1 MGIVESAVERIVPPL
16 SALLQK
22 PLHLVDGHSGDAS
35 GGFAIRFSSPLLS
48 LVSSDGSPLGDPERR
63 LLNELFEIVRMAEE
77 SEQKFL
83 ELEQRMI
90 SLQRENVDLSVKNR
104 ILSEVSSRD
113 TLTGL
118 YNRSYVIEKL
128 DSEINRA
135 LRHGSPMALLM
146 LDIDHFKSVN
156 DTYGHPIG
164 DQVLQWVGRTLRD
177 SCRVYDIPGRYGG
190 EEFCVVLPQT
200 RLGNTTIVAERMRTR
215 LAESPLRFGENSLNV
230 TASFGIAGVDCLP
243 EDGIINPATLID
255 RADRALYAAKHRG
268 RNRIE
273 LWQSGE
279 DSVVH

>member
-1 MGIVESAVERIVPPL
+1 MIES
-16 SALLQK
+16 
-22 PLHLVDGHSGDAS
+22 
-35 GGFAIRFSSPLLS
+35 
-48 LVSSDGSPLGDPERR
+48 
-63 LLNELFEIVRMAEE
+63 
-77 SEQKFL
+77 
-83 ELEQRMI
+83 
-90 SLQRENVDLSVKNR
+90 
-104 ILSEVSSRD
+104 
-113 TLTGL
+113 
-118 YNRSYVIEKL
+118 

-135 LRHGSPMALLM
+135 VARFSDGAADARHRSLQERERHG
-146 LDIDHFKSVN
+146 
-156 DTYGHPIG
+156 YPIG

-243 EDGIINPATLID
+243 SYGVINPATLID
-255 RADRALYAAKHRG
+255 RAYLVLYAAKHRG